1 MKLLLIAAAGGLLSL
16 SACNDAQ
23 DRAEDQLENQAEASA
38 RQAGSTIAA
47 LGLTERQLLDADL
60 IDASGADL
68 GDVEAVLRNAGGQVD
83 RLIVEVDGPDPE
95 RYVEV
100 PIEGLTT
107 RAQGDDTDLVTTMTS
122 ADLGALPAATL
133 PPA

>member
-1 MKLLLIAAAGGLLSL
+1 MKLLLIAAAGGLLTL

-38 RQAGSTIAA
+38 RQSGSEIAA

-60 IDASGADL
+60 IDSTGADL
-68 GDVEAVLRNAGGQVD
+68 GDVEAVLRDAGGQVD

-100 PIEGLTT
+100 PITGLTT
-107 RAQGDDTDLVTTMTS
+107 RADGDDTDLVTTMTA
-122 ADLGALPAATL
+122 ADLGALPSATL
-133 PPA
+133 PQP